1 IGLSIEEPA
10 FNRTTTWKALVAAK
24 AWVSHYPKLVKWI
37 GKLSIQAFKSDSQ
50 RLAFL
55 IPSLGF
61 VFTVVWLGFVVALLT
76 YMVSPCFASQ

>member
-37 GKLSIQAFKSDSQ
+37 GKLSIQNVQD
-50 RLAFL
+50 
-55 IPSLGF
+55 GF
-61 VFTVVWLGFVVALLT
+61 VNVCRTRFAQTWHTFTHRLT
-76 YMVSPCFASQ
+76 WRYAY